1 MGNSYDEFADRYNRQ
16 WPAVFAVA
24 RWLHAN
30 GHSINIAAPNLRPRN
45 SDYRDYQ
52 DSGDLFAEKDGKRKR
67 IEVKGRNV
75 DFTCAEDWPY
85 KEGAFVCSVK
95 SYSGKE
101 DNVTAWISV
110 SRDLN
115 YAMITRT
122 EDNEFWVKTERYDRP
137 RERTEDFWLC
147 PLEKVIF
154 RKIKQEL

>member
-1 MGNSYDEFADRYNRQ
+1 MGNTYDEFAARYNRQ

-24 RWLHAN
+24 QWLHSQ
-30 GHSINIAAPNLRPRN
+30 GFTVTISAPNLRPRD
-45 SDYRDYQ
+45 SDYRQYQ
-52 DSGDLFAEKDGKRKR
+52 DRGDIIIQKDGETSR
-67 IEVKGRNV
+67 IEVKWRDL

-101 DNVTAWISV
+101 DDVAAWISV

-115 YAMITRT
+115 YIMITKTKDRK
-122 EDNEFWVKTERYDRP
+122 FWIKTERYERP

-147 PLEKVIF
+147 PLDKVFF